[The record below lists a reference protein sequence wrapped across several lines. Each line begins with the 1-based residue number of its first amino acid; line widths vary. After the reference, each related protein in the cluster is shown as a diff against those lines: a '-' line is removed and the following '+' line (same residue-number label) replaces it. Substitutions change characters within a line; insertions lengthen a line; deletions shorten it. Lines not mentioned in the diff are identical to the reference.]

1 MIAIVLIGFNIV
13 VIRAQ
18 DDVAVSVKRR
28 TGPSSGK
35 SGVPWTLA

>member
-18 DDVAVSVKRR
+18 DDVAVSVKWR